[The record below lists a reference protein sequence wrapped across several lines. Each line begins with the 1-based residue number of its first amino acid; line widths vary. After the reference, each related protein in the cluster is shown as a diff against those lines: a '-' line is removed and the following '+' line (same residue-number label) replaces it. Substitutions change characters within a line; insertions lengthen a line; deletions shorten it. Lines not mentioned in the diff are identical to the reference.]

1 MRKSSRPRY
10 SANDTQ
16 GLSPT
21 NYTLLV
27 LHYSAK
33 FLTKRWLTPN
43 KELSLIISM
52 QPEAVQ
58 NYMPGFMAFSIC
70 LMYMWWHTKY
80 IQYTHTFL
88 ISQKTELI
96 TYHHLPHPVSL
107 VWPMT
112 ESRGHL
118 NFATAA
124 CLAAAWRSGLSL
136 LRSQFPPHLAS

>member
-58 NYMPGFMAFSIC
+58 NYMPGF
-70 LMYMWWHTKY
+70 KR
-80 IQYTHTFL
+80 
-88 ISQKTELI
+88 
-96 TYHHLPHPVSL
+96 SL
-107 VWPMT
+107 T
-112 ESRGHL
+112 IL
-118 NFATAA
+118 NLKWFYFIYLFILF
-124 CLAAAWRSGLSL
+124 CI
-136 LRSQFPPHLAS
+136 